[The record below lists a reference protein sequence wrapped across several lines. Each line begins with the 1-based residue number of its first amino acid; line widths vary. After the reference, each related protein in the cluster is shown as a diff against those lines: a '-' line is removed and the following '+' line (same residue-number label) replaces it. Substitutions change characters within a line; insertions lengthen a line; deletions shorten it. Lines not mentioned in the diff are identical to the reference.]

1 MRADRGKAG
10 YTLVELMVTVSLV
23 GILAGLSIV
32 SFGRNWRA
40 ERLKAA
46 SRETTA
52 WLDEARRI
60 AIQKA
65 KPCRISINR
74 AELSFSLDPNPDNP
88 EEFCPDSLYGPLEIR
103 NTVQNSGAIVMC
115 SSELENGDPAQ
126 TSLSCSGSQS
136 GSSSLIFTPRGTAT
150 TGILIKF
157 HMPEAGAD
165 RCIAVMAPLG
175 QIRSGKTTATG
186 CDFTTA
192 Y

>member
-46 SRETTA
+46 ADETTA
-52 WLDEARRI
+52 WLDEARRL

-65 KPCRISINR
+65 KPCRININR
-74 AELSFSLDPNPDNP
+74 ADLILSLKPNADNP
-88 EEFCPDSLYGPLEIR
+88 EEFCSDSLYSPLEIR

>member
-46 SRETTA
+46 AGETTA

>member
-1 MRADRGKAG
+1 MRSDHSKAG

-46 SRETTA
+46 TRETTA

-65 KPCRISINR
+65 KPCRININR
-74 AELSFSLDPNPDNP
+74 ADILLSLNPNTDNP
-88 EEFCPDSLYGPLEIR
+88 KEFCPDTLYRPLDIR
-103 NTVQNSGAIVMC
+103 NTVQNSSEIVMC
-115 SSELENGDPAQ
+115 STDLVNADPAQ
-126 TSLSCSGSQS
+126 TSLACTGSQS
-136 GSSSLIFTPRGTAT
+136 GSSSLTYTPRGTAT
-150 TGILIKF
+150 KGVLIKF
-157 HMPEAGAD
+157 HMPDAGAD
-165 RCIAVMAPLG
+165 RCIAVIAPLG

-192 Y
+192 F

>member
-1 MRADRGKAG
+1 MRADHGNAG

-46 SRETTA
+46 ADETTA
-52 WLDEARRI
+52 WLDEARRL

-65 KPCRISINR
+65 KPCRININR
-74 AELSFSLDPNPDNP
+74 ADLILSLKPNADNP
-88 EEFCPDSLYGPLEIR
+88 EEFCSDSLYSPLEIR